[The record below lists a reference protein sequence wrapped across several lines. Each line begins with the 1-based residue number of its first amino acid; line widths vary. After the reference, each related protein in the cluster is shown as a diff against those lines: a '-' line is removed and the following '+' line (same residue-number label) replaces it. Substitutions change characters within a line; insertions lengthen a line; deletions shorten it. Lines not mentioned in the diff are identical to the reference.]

1 MIRRPPR
8 STRTDT
14 LFPYTTLVRSE
25 PEQRF
30 VLRQV
35 VFKGAT
41 MVNQA
46 ELDALAADYIGRQV
60 AFDDLQQIAQR
71 VTAQYHRRGY
81 YLAQAVLPVPEV
93 VDGVVELS
101 VVERR
106 RGQVTVQ
113 VHPKSAPA
121 EAGSSAVL
129 GPL

>member
-71 VTAQYHRRGY
+71 VTALYLRRGY
-81 YLAQAVLPVPEV
+81 YLAQAALPVQEV
-93 VDGVVELS
+93 VDGVVETSDVAGRPGPVTGQGNTTWPLDAN
-101 VVERR
+101 RR
-106 RGQVTVQ
+106 TTWG
-113 VHPKSAPA
+113 
-121 EAGSSAVL
+121 
-129 GPL
+129 